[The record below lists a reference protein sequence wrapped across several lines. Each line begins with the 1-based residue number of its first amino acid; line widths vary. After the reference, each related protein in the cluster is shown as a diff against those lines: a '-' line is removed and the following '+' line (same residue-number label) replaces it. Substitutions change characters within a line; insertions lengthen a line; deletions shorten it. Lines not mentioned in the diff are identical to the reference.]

1 MDKKE
6 LKRDVASFATNLK
19 DLMNKPLDESLATL
33 DRDIQH
39 FIYGRIALL
48 IKNNDSKPIGSLN
61 DVGAVTGA
69 ALSSVISAF
78 CQNHPDQEQLAE
90 LFSNVRESMIYGFNA
105 RTPVFKVTTEDA
117 EETSEFEEV
126 VPETPVE

>member
-6 LKRDVASFATNLK
+6 KKRDIASFSSNLK
-19 DLMNKPLDESLATL
+19 DLMNAPLDKPLSTF

-48 IKNNDSKPIGSLN
+48 IKHNEGAAIGSLN

-69 ALSSVISAF
+69 ALSSVLTAF
-78 CQNHPDQEQLAE
+78 IQNGSDNSSIEE
-90 LFSNVRESMIYGFNA
+90 IFSSVRESMILGFNA
-105 RTPVFKVTTEDA
+105 RVPSLEVESESSDETSVATEDLI
-117 EETSEFEEV
+117 SD
-126 VPETPVE
+126 